1 VTLNGK
7 DKTHEVSITSR
18 RGDVCRMRQPA
29 APSKTD
35 NDRFRDLYECEREA
49 AFAEA
54 GAKSQ
59 IFDNCMRARGY
70 RQ

>member
-1 VTLNGK
+1 MKFRLLVVAVMFVGCASQQPL
-7 DKTHEVSITSR
+7 VSSDTKN
-18 RGDVCRMRQPA
+18 Q
-29 APSKTD
+29 TD